1 MISITRI
8 LKEMDALLAPGTPG
22 KIAKE
27 EPNRK
32 GATDLGRNPF
42 I

>member
-8 LKEMDALLAPGTPG
+8 VKEMDALLALGTRR
-22 KIAKE
+22 IAAKE

-32 GATDLGRNPF
+32 GVTALGRNPN